1 MLKVGDGNFTDLTKN
16 IMSFNLES
24 RFQIS
29 DFRKQIAESR
39 FQISESRFQISDY
52 RFQKVDFRF
61 YRKQISCTFAFNS
74 CKYKSLE
81 TTSEFRNC

>member
-1 MLKVGDGNFTDLTKN
+1 MLKVGDGNFTDLDLTKN
-16 IMSFNLES
+16 IMSFNL
-24 RFQIS
+24 
-29 DFRKQIAESR
+29 ESR

>member
-24 RFQIS
+24 RFQKA
-29 DFRKQIAESR
+29 DRRK
-39 FQISESRFQISDY
+39 QISESRFQISDY